1 MPRIANV
8 EGVSIYIYADDHP
21 PPRVHARMAGDDMM
35 IDVVSGKILRGDIP
49 LGKKQAVL
57 AWVGDRA
64 PDLLDA
70 WYALQAGRLPERFR

>member
-1 MPRIANV
+1 
-8 EGVSIYIYADDHP
+8 
-21 PPRVHARMAGDDMM
+21 MM